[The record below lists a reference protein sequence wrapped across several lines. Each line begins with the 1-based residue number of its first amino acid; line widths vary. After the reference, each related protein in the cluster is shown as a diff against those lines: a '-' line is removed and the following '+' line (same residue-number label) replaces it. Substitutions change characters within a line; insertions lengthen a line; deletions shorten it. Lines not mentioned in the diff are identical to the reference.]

1 MDKTLKNTDLMT
13 LISIAQ
19 QDKDKAEEIKKEIV
33 KAVQDLNASINR
45 KQKKLDDFDKKV
57 MKLKFEINSEKQTKE
72 FYQNALNKKIEVV
85 HQKRITSFFYF
96 QNFKAIR
103 GLICF

>member
-13 LISIAQ
+13 LIATAQ

-33 KAVQDLNASINR
+33 KVVQDLNTSINA

-72 FYQNALNKKIEVV
+72 MYQNALKN
-85 HQKRITSFFYF
+85 FF
-96 QNFKAIR
+96 K
-103 GLICF
+103 

>member
-33 KAVQDLNASINR
+33 KAVQDLNASINA
-45 KQKKLDDFDKKV
+45 KQKKLDELDKKS
-57 MKLKFEINSEKQTKE
+57 MKIKYEIDLSKQTKE
-72 FYQNALNKKIEVV
+72 MYENALK
-85 HQKRITSFFYF
+85 
-96 QNFKAIR
+96 NF
-103 GLICF
+103 LQ

>member
-33 KAVQDLNASINR
+33 KAVQDLNASINA
-45 KQKKLDDFDKKV
+45 KQKKLDDLDKKS
-57 MKLKFEINSEKQTKE
+57 MKIKYEIDLSKQTKE
-72 FYQNALNKKIEVV
+72 MYQNALKN
-85 HQKRITSFFYF
+85 FF
-96 QNFKAIR
+96 K
-103 GLICF
+103 

>member
-1 MDKTLKNTDLMT
+1 MSETLKNTDLMT
-13 LISIAQ
+13 LIATAQ

-33 KAVQDLNASINR
+33 KAVQTLNTSINV

-72 FYQNALNKKIEVV
+72 LYQNALKN
-85 HQKRITSFFYF
+85 FF
-96 QNFKAIR
+96 K
-103 GLICF
+103 